1 MEAST
6 ACTKCGFENP
16 ADAPECLRCGVIFAK
31 LNADR
36 NTPQN
41 PPKRPDTPTGHQA
54 YGEDTR
60 ITFYEREETSEGIF
74 MVVIKGGLLILLAL
88 WGFKLAAIPLVDGG
102 AGNSFLH
109 NVNLPF
115 HEAGHLLFKPFGRV
129 IHSLGG
135 TLGQLLMPLICLV
148 ALLVKQRDPF
158 GASICLWW
166 IGENCLDIAPYV
178 DDARRL
184 SLPLLGGNVG
194 HSSPYGFHDW
204 QFILTETGL
213 LDKDHVIA
221 GGFKGVGILLMAA
234 AIAWGAH
241 SIYKKHM

>member
-1 MEAST
+1 MIT
-6 ACTKCGFENP
+6 RKTCPKCEFENP
-16 ADAPECLRCGVIFAK
+16 ASAQECLRCGVIFAK
-31 LNADR
+31 IASAS
-36 NTPQN
+36 NTSQKPVKTN
-41 PPKRPDTPTGHQA
+41 GGHQA

-60 ITFYEREETSEGIF
+60 VTFYEPEGAF
-74 MVVIKGGLLILLAL
+74 EGKVYAVVKGVLLLLLAV
-88 WGFKLAAIPLVDGG
+88 WGLKLATIPLVDGG

-115 HEAGHLLFKPFGRV
+115 HEAGHLLFRPFGPV

-135 TLGQLLMPLICLV
+135 TLGQLLMPLVCLLV
-148 ALLVKQRDPF
+148 LLVKQRDPF
-158 GASICLWW
+158 GASVCLWW

-184 SLPLLGGNVG
+184 TLPLLGGNVG

-213 LDKDHVIA
+213 LDKDHLIA
-221 GGFKGVGILLMAA
+221 GSFKTLGILLMVA
-234 AIAWGAH
+234 AIAWGSH
-241 SIYKKHM
+241 SIYKKHIE